1 MRLKARGKI
10 RPRMRDIGNFI
21 LQADN
26 VYVKILFM
34 IYNFDFDIF
43 THYTAV

>member
-1 MRLKARGKI
+1 MRLKVRGKI
-10 RPRMRDIGNFI
+10 RPRMREGGNFM

-26 VYVKILFM
+26 VYVKIAFI
-34 IYNFDFDIF
+34 IYSFDFDIF